1 MQIKYIDDDKN
12 KGILYN
18 YKKLNKEFKALNVP
32 RETFNTAKLP
42 FNYAKYFT
50 LLSERATGKTTN
62 LLLYGMLMNRD
73 YGTILHYIRQRDS
86 MIMNKT
92 IKDLFKTIIEFNYIE
107 KITDGKYNNVVYN
120 ARRWYYAKINENG
133 EVEDIAPEHFMFCCS
148 IEKSKDLKSGYNS
161 PKGDFIILD
170 EFISNFYY
178 PNEFVELE
186 DLISTIIRKRESPII
201 FLLANTIDIN
211 SIYFSELC
219 IDEIVSI
226 MNIGDSDIIETPM
239 GTRVYV
245 EFIEPQLDEEKKK
258 AKSKHNQLF
267 FGFPNKKLNAI
278 KGGEWA
284 TASYQHIP
292 TNKSKLLSPIAHLY
306 FNKKLLQIEIHQN
319 ENIGI
324 CAYIH
329 PSSTLYNDSRIYTA
343 TDIIDK
349 RYIYKFGYS
358 KFDKFIWDLYKK
370 NLFFYS
376 NNSVGALVSAFVNYC
391 KKL

>member
-1 MQIKYIDDDKN
+1 MLFIAVPPFEVRLLFIYGNTWLSINFFIVESSLTVLPFDAYILHPLRGSVQYELFSVVLAFASSN
-12 KGILYN
+12 AILYS
-18 YKKLNKEFKALNVP
+18 LE
-32 RETFNTAKLP
+32 
-42 FNYAKYFT
+42 
-50 LLSERATGKTTN
+50 
-62 LLLYGMLMNRD
+62 
-73 YGTILHYIRQRDS
+73 
-86 MIMNKT
+86 
-92 IKDLFKTIIEFNYIE
+92 
-107 KITDGKYNNVVYN
+107 VVVQPD
-120 ARRWYYAKINENG
+120 AS
-133 EVEDIAPEHFMFCCS
+133 FF
-148 IEKSKDLKSGYNS
+148 
-161 PKGDFIILD
+161 
-170 EFISNFYY
+170 
-178 PNEFVELE
+178 
-186 DLISTIIRKRESPII
+186 I

-245 EFIEPQLDEEKKK
+245 EFIEPHLDEEKKK

-267 FGFPNKKLNAI
+267 FGFPNKKLNSI

-292 TNKSKLLSPIAHLY
+292 INKSELLSPIAHLY

-358 KFDKFIWDLYKK
+358 KFDKF
-370 NLFFYS
+370 LFQ
-376 NNSVGALVSAFVNYC
+376 
-391 KKL
+391 